1 MTEIYKIVNSIASPV
16 MNSLFEYRLNLYSLR
31 NIKKISTVKRNTVNY
46 GLETVT
52 YRTHAI

>member
-1 MTEIYKIVNSIASPV
+1 MTEIYKIVNSIASPI

-46 GLETVT
+46 GLETLT
-52 YRTHAI
+52 YRAHAI